1 MGPNEDDLR
10 QLFAGYQCR
19 DGDIVFENTPESLVC
34 WDRNASGQ
42 YGIELPRPADLNHQW
57 PLRYALPLYGYVMPL
72 LLAVT
77 IVANTLIVVV
87 MSRRHMRTPTNLVLM
102 SMAISDTLT
111 LLLPAPW
118 LLYLYTFGNYRKPLD
133 SIYACYM
140 HVTMTDTLPSLFHT
154 SSIWLTLALAV
165 QRYIYVCHAA
175 VARTWCTGPRVLKAV
190 VWIYVLSLLHQ
201 STRFFDRS
209 FLLEEIWFEGE
220 VTYSCRTDFPRWITH
235 GVSQDYYFGFYF
247 GFRVLFV
254 HMLPCISLVV
264 FNILLFR
271 TLQEAQAKREMLF
284 RDSTNKGKRECK
296 RAMDSNCT
304 TMMLIV
310 VVSVFLIVE
319 IPLAVVTCLHILENL
334 IENAKI
340 LDYDVSKALVVII
353 NFIISLSYPINF
365 AIYCGMSRQFR
376 ETFRDLFIAGKT
388 TQFSLTGSS
397 RFSTVNGP
405 RTRTETVL

>member
-1 MGPNEDDLR
+1 MEVNQSVLR
-10 QLFAGYQCR
+10 EAFKDYTCR
-19 DGDIVFENTPESLVC
+19 DGDVVFERGNGSLIC
-34 WDRNASGQ
+34 WDMNASAA
-42 YGIELPRPADLNHQW
+42 LRVPPPRALNVSDYT
-57 PLRYALPLYGYVMPL
+57 PLAYALPLYGYVMPFL
-72 LLAVT
+72 LVVT
-77 IVANTLIVVV
+77 IIANTLIVVV
-87 MSRRHMRTPTNLVLM
+87 MNRRHMRTPTNLVLM
-102 SMAISDTLT
+102 SMAISDMLT

-118 LLYLYTFGNYRKPLD
+118 LLYLYTFGNYNRPMD
-133 SIYACYM
+133 SVYACYAY
-140 HVTMTDTLPSLFHT
+140 VTLTETLPSLFHT

-209 FLLEEIWFEGE
+209 FVLEEIWFEGE
-220 VTYSCRTDFPRWITH
+220 VTYSCRTEIPRWITH
-235 GVSQDYYFGFYF
+235 GISQDYYFGFYF

>member
-1 MGPNEDDLR
+1 MDLDEDDLR
-10 QLFAGYQCR
+10 LLFAGYQCQ
-19 DGDIVFENTPESLVC
+19 DGDIIFERTPSALVC
-34 WDRNASGQ
+34 WDRNASHSH
-42 YGIELPRPADLNHQW
+42 GIMLPRPADLNHQW
-57 PLRYALPLYGYVMPL
+57 PLRYALPLYGYVMPML
-72 LLAVT
+72 LVVT

-102 SMAISDTLT
+102 AMAVSDMLT

-175 VARTWCTGPRVLKAV
+175 TARVWCTERRVVRAIG
-190 VWIYVLSLLHQ
+190 WIFGLALLHQ
-201 STRFFDRS
+201 ASRFFDKS
-209 FLLEEIWFEGE
+209 YDLLEVIHRGR
-220 VTYSCRTDFPRWITH
+220 VTASCSIGKPYWIKH
-235 GVSQDYYFGFYF
+235 GINTSLYYGAYF
-247 GFRVLFV
+247 GFRVLFI
-254 HMLPCISLVV
+254 HLLPCISLVV

-271 TLQEAQAKREMLF
+271 TLQETRAKRDRLLSGNGAGR
-284 RDSTNKGKRECK
+284 RDSQR
-296 RAMDSNCT
+296 RRDPHCT

-310 VVSVFLIVE
+310 VVTAFLIVE
-319 IPLAVVTCLHILENL
+319 IPMAIFTSLHIVENL
-334 IENAKI
+334 LGNRVEL
-340 LDYDVSKALVVII
+340 LDPDSRQALVVII

-376 ETFRDLFIAGKT
+376 ETFRDLFITGKIS
-388 TQFSLTGSS
+388 QFSAGSCKYS
-397 RFSTVNGP
+397 GINGP
-405 RTRTETVL
+405 RNETML

>member
-1 MGPNEDDLR
+1 M
-10 QLFAGYQCR
+10 
-19 DGDIVFENTPESLVC
+19 
-34 WDRNASGQ
+34 
-42 YGIELPRPADLNHQW
+42 
-57 PLRYALPLYGYVMPL
+57 
-72 LLAVT
+72 
-77 IVANTLIVVV
+77 
-87 MSRRHMRTPTNLVLM
+87 
-102 SMAISDTLT
+102 LT

-118 LLYLYTFGNYRKPLD
+118 LLYLYTFGNYNRPMD
-133 SIYACYM
+133 SVYACYAY
-140 HVTMTDTLPSLFHT
+140 VTLTETLPS
-154 SSIWLTLALAV
+154 
-165 QRYIYVCHAA
+165 
-175 VARTWCTGPRVLKAV
+175 G
-190 VWIYVLSLLHQ
+190 
-201 STRFFDRS
+201 
-209 FLLEEIWFEGE
+209 FEGE
-220 VTYSCRTDFPRWITH
+220 VTYSCRTEIPRWITH
-235 GVSQDYYFGFYF
+235 GISQDYYFGFYF

-310 VVSVFLIVE
+310 V
-319 IPLAVVTCLHILENL
+319 NL